1 MGGAYCTGN
10 SANSSSNSRP
20 SKFLSSGA
28 KSLRCR
34 SRRHLCRT
42 REVVLRGIMEAPC
55 MDADKPKISINLA
68 QNELDRARAEY
79 AAEKARKLAEADAL
93 SRVEPGD
100 KLDSFPNRP

>member
-1 MGGAYCTGN
+1 
-10 SANSSSNSRP
+10 
-20 SKFLSSGA
+20 
-28 KSLRCR
+28 
-34 SRRHLCRT
+34 
-42 REVVLRGIMEAPC
+42 

-68 QNELDRARAEY
+68 QNELNRARAEY

>member
-1 MGGAYCTGN
+1 
-10 SANSSSNSRP
+10 
-20 SKFLSSGA
+20 
-28 KSLRCR
+28 
-34 SRRHLCRT
+34 
-42 REVVLRGIMEAPC
+42 

-100 KLDSFPNRP
+100 NLDCLPNRP